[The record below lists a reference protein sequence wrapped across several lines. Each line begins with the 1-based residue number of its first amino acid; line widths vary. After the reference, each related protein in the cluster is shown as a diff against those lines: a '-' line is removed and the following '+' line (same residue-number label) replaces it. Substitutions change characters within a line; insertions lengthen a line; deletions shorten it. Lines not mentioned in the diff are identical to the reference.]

1 MTERGVAART
11 PGGGQHRCKA
21 SPLPTRRAVRTL
33 PIRLLLLFAAGFAS
47 ADAGEAERAR
57 IRVAWAALDQV
68 GLTRSYDPGYRPL
81 DYPGGDVPIDTGVCA
96 DVVVRALRGI
106 GVDLQREVHEDMR
119 AHFAAYPQRWRLTR
133 PDRNIDHRRVPN
145 LRRWFERRGWS
156 LAVSRRGRDYLPGD
170 IVSWQLP
177 GNLAH
182 IGVVSTRFSPDRRQR
197 LVVHNIAAGAVEE
210 DVLFAWPI
218 DGHYRLP
225 EAAASR

>member
-1 MTERGVAART
+1 MHALRRCVIVA
-11 PGGGQHRCKA
+11 
-21 SPLPTRRAVRTL
+21 
-33 PIRLLLLFAAGFAS
+33 LLFAAAS
-47 ADAGEAERAR
+47 IRADGQDGTPIAAAARA
-57 IRVAWAALDQV
+57 QV
-68 GLTRSYDPGYRPL
+68 GVTTSYDPSYRRIAFPN
-81 DYPGGDVPIDTGVCA
+81 GDVPADTGVCA
-96 DVVVRALRGI
+96 DVVVRALRGVGI
-106 GVDLQREVHEDMR
+106 DLQSEVNADMR
-119 AHFAAYPQRWRLTR
+119 AHFSAYPANWGLAK